1 MLWTNLFWKNWVAV
15 GLPLWSDLILLNFV
29 FFVLRVML
37 FTASVSG
44 VVAGRGLCLRVL
56 SMASPSTRVSPSSSS
71 RGTRGL
77 LLRRELDVSLVDS
90 GFSIPTGSMRYTCLQ
105 EPITR
110 YHVNIVL
117 PSPALMPWLLF
128 LLLNNRIVHTSTLR
142 SSWLMSPTPP
152 FAMTQGS
159 TGYARMCTSTA
170 SSVVSPLQARSTV
183 VCEARATHTTRTGPR
198 GGPPGSATRPSP
210 SAATA
215 ELICLDALM
224 LWSLSHPD
232 FDSIWYLHCIVKFC
246 YLCSEPDEL
255 C

>member
-1 MLWTNLFWKNWVAV
+1 MKMI
-15 GLPLWSDLILLNFV
+15 LPNFV
-29 FFVLRVML
+29 LIVFRAML
-37 FTASVSG
+37 FTVSVSD
-44 VVAGRGLCLRVL
+44 VVVGRGLCLRVL
-56 SMASPSTRVSPSSSS
+56 SMASPSTRVSPSLSS

-77 LLRRELDVSLVDS
+77 LLRRGLDVSLVDS
-90 GFSIPTGSMRYTCLQ
+90 GFSTPTGSMRYTCLQ
-105 EPITR
+105 EPVIR
-110 YHVNIVL
+110 YHENNVLSSTNISL
-117 PSPALMPWLLF
+117 GLF
-128 LLLNNRIVHTSTLR
+128 LLLNNRIALTSTLR
-142 SSWLMSPTPP
+142 SSWLMWPTLP

-215 ELICLDALM
+215 ELICLDALV